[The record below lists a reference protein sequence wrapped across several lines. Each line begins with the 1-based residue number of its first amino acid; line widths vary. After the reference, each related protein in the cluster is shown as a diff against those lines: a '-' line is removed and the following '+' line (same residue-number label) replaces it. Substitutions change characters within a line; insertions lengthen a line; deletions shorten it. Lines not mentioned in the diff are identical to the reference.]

1 MKKYIESIIMSC
13 LLSTVTT
20 AQQTTNRA
28 IPVLENHNTAFS
40 VMSTRG
46 RVYWISKLS
55 NLGCKYT
62 YNVTS
67 GGHSWVN
74 WRRFLLDFL
83 PRLFK

>member
-28 IPVLENHNTAFS
+28 IPVLENHNRAFS

-46 RVYWISKLS
+46 QV
-55 NLGCKYT
+55 
-62 YNVTS
+62 
-67 GGHSWVN
+67 
-74 WRRFLLDFL
+74 
-83 PRLFK
+83 

>member
-28 IPVLENHNTAFS
+28 IAVLENHNTAFS

-46 RVYWISKLS
+46 QV
-55 NLGCKYT
+55 
-62 YNVTS
+62 
-67 GGHSWVN
+67 
-74 WRRFLLDFL
+74 
-83 PRLFK
+83 